1 MVGAIKANNKLRDT
15 LNKGLENPPM
25 VIAPQYNV
33 PRFNDNGEGHSPR
46 VHQYILNEEGWPCE
60 LPYQTQG
67 EKADVNGYEVSD
79 ITGRYF
85 VLNQGSEIDNTIANP
100 CIIYLNEDGTT
111 LSKENNGS
119 FSVKENSN
127 YMSINIDGTEYK
139 GVFVKMKDEAGV
151 DVMTFS
157 AVGNN
162 QTVWGVKYLQ

>member
-1 MVGAIKANNKLRDT
+1 M
-15 LNKGLENPPM
+15 
-25 VIAPQYNV
+25 
-33 PRFNDNGEGHSPR
+33 
-46 VHQYILNEEGWPCE
+46 
-60 LPYQTQG
+60 
-67 EKADVNGYEVSD
+67 
-79 ITGRYF
+79 
-85 VLNQGSEIDNTIANP
+85 LNQGSEIDNTIANP